1 MGKLSIGA
9 ECIGGK
15 ADWRPSP
22 SLSDRYRHSPQLALY
37 QYGGDDDADNDKHH
51 HRLHR
56 ATFNKATVESPDNA
70 LVSMTVTKDV
80 TS

>member
-37 QYGGDDDADNDKHH
+37 QYGGDDDGDETHI
-51 HRLHR
+51 LIVSIV
-56 ATFNKATVESPDNA
+56 TFNKATVESPA
-70 LVSMTVTKDV
+70 SFITVTKDV
-80 TS
+80 SS

>member
-1 MGKLSIGA
+1 MTDTDTVHK
-9 ECIGGK
+9 
-15 ADWRPSP
+15 
-22 SLSDRYRHSPQLALY
+22 ALY
-37 QYGGDDDADNDKHH
+37 QYGGDDDDADDDTHH
-51 HRLHR
+51 HRVHR